1 MTYVIIAVALVALAA
16 ILAFVFNNFGIWEGL
31 TGNSSS
37 FIGLFV
43 FGLAGAIVGQ
53 IAGAIFDFGPH
64 PLDIYIIPVI
74 ALSLV
79 GLFVPAFILEA

>member
-16 ILAFVFNNFGIWEGL
+16 ILAFVFNNLGIWEGL

-43 FGLAGAIVGQ
+43 FGLAGAIVGEVVGFMGAESTAVADGRPTR
-53 IAGAIFDFGPH
+53 IA
-64 PLDIYIIPVI
+64 
-74 ALSLV
+74 
-79 GLFVPAFILEA
+79 